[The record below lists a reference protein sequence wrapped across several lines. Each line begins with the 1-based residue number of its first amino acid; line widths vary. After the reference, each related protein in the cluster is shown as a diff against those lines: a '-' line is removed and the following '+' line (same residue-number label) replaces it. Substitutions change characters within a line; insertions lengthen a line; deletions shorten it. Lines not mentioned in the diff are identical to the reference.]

1 MHYEGDGG
9 GPTMAAGTVEA
20 MVASG
25 VDGGGDAVV
34 VGEGGPRK
42 HRSGAGGGD
51 GGDRSGEYGDGV
63 ANVAL
68 TLVNIIEHGP

>member
-1 MHYEGDGG
+1 
-9 GPTMAAGTVEA
+9 MAAER
-20 MVASG
+20 
-25 VDGGGDAVV
+25 DAVV
-34 VGEGGPRK
+34 VGEGGRE
-42 HRSGAGGGD
+42 STGGDGGGAGGGD